1 MSNYKEITIR
11 LEKISEYLKVL
22 KFLKNKCSLE
32 DFKNDPVLK
41 GALERYF
48 QLSAEASIDIG
59 EIVIS
64 EKKLRTPLSHREV
77 FDILGSEKIISIALA
92 ESFSEIAGFRNIL
105 VHDYVEIDLDRMY
118 EYLQNNLNDFDK
130 FIKAIARFL
139 KKEYK

>member
-22 KFLKNKCSLE
+22 KFLKNKCSLK

-59 EIVIS
+59 EIIIS
-64 EKKLRTPLSHREV
+64 EKKLKTPLSHREV
-77 FDILGSEKIISIALA
+77 FDILGSEKIISITLA

-105 VHDYVEIDLDRMY
+105 VHDYVEIDLERMY

-130 FIKAIARFL
+130 FIKATAKFL
-139 KKEYK
+139 KSN

>member
-22 KFLKNKCSLE
+22 KFLKNKCSLK

-59 EIVIS
+59 EIIIS
-64 EKKLRTPLSHREV
+64 EKKLKTPLSHREV
-77 FDILGSEKIISIALA
+77 FDILGSEKIISITLA

-105 VHDYVEIDLDRMY
+105 VHDYVEIDSERMY

-130 FIKAIARFL
+130 FIKAIAKFL
-139 KKEYK
+139 KSN